1 MDSDLARVL
10 RQIEE
15 LLDDDID
22 GACSELKRVRFLLKL
37 AGAHRPGG
45 RSADFRGQPTKQVR
59 SFATVTSLWSNAPAF
74 RAHSGITGAA
84 APRSPRLLVV
94 ADCKEMQNLAIA
106 KLSRSK
112 LPWHQVFMEGLV
124 SESFEQMTNEGEN
137 THAKPIAGEIHRV

>member
-45 RSADFRGQPTKQVR
+45 RSAARLISVASRR
-59 SFATVTSLWSNAPAF
+59 S
-74 RAHSGITGAA
+74 R
-84 APRSPRLLVV
+84 
-94 ADCKEMQNLAIA
+94 
-106 KLSRSK
+106 
-112 LPWHQVFMEGLV
+112 
-124 SESFEQMTNEGEN
+124 
-137 THAKPIAGEIHRV
+137 